1 MADESDNIL
10 TSVAG
15 LSGKIGLELAFA
27 EPGKDNG
34 LLPVNCLLAELEDLI
49 AGAAVPAEIT
59 RAIQQ
64 ARAWVDA
71 MLNATA
77 LFDSGTLE
85 RLTDWAN
92 WMQLACAALAAGQT
106 ATPLPAAWSE
116 QIQTD
121 APVPTT
127 VTASQPVEPAG
138 EIPLQMNI
146 DQDGDLL
153 REFANES
160 HEHLQNIELG
170 VLKLEE
176 DPQDAETL
184 NSIFRAF
191 HTFKGGSG
199 LLNLV
204 PVKNLAHELES
215 LLDLARQHKLTIDSE
230 VINVILDGGDVLKQ
244 FVTEIEA
251 QLSGVKPRGPAL
263 IPTLEL
269 ITLVRS
275 YTQHTGPRPPVD
287 RGAPNTST
295 AKDAPKS
302 GEPTSATRGAT
313 TTAGPNG
320 GQGQQH
326 SGAASS
332 VKVDTLKLDSLVDL
346 IGEMVIA
353 QAQVVQDRNVQ
364 SIQSQH
370 LARNLAQL
378 RRITNELQRTG
389 MSLRMVPIR
398 STFQKM
404 VRLVRDVAAK
414 EGKQIELKMLG
425 EDTELDRTIVEQLND
440 PLVHM
445 VRNSVDHGIEKPDIR
460 KAKGKPEHGL
470 VTLRA
475 FHQGGNIVI
484 QVQDDGAG
492 MSQQRLL
499 AKAIEKGLV
508 TKDQQL
514 SEKEIFDLIFAA
526 GFSTAEK
533 ITELSGRGVGM
544 DVVRRNIEALRG
556 KVEIQSVEGRGST
569 FTIYLP
575 LTLAII
581 DGLIV
586 GVGEQR
592 YILPTLGVRESFR
605 PKAAMLSTIQ
615 ERGEVVNV
623 RGHLSPLLRL
633 YDHFHV
639 EPRTTDPTE
648 GVVVVVGTE
657 RENRCLLVDQLLGKQ
672 EVVIKGMG
680 ETFQQARGLAG
691 AAILGDGS
699 VGLILDVD
707 AFVRLKPGV
716 AQKVM

>member
-1 MADESDNIL
+1 MAENADNQL
-10 TSVAG
+10 VSVAG

-34 LLPVNCLLAELEDLI
+34 LLPINCLLAELEELI
-49 AGAAVPAEIT
+49 ATGAVPADI
-59 RAIQQ
+59 
-64 ARAWVDA
+64 ARAVHLARTWVDA

-77 LFDSGTLE
+77 LFDSATLE
-85 RLTDWAN
+85 RLNEWAN
-92 WMQLACAALAAGQT
+92 WMQSACTALGAGQT
-106 ATPLPAAWSE
+106 AAPLPSRWDEPIQMGDPAA
-116 QIQTD
+116 
-121 APVPTT
+121 
-127 VTASQPVEPAG
+127 TAAATPKPVETTD
-138 EIPLQMNI
+138 EIPLEMNI

-191 HTFKGGSG
+191 HTFKGGSA
-199 LLNLV
+199 LLNLT

-215 LLDLARQHKLTIDSE
+215 LLDLARQHKLIIDSE
-230 VINVILDGGDVLKQ
+230 VINVILDGGDVLTQ

-251 QLSGVKPRGPAL
+251 QLSGTKPRGPAL
-263 IPTLEL
+263 IPTQEL
-269 ITLVRS
+269 IVLVRA
-275 YTQHTGPRPPVD
+275 YTRNAGQPPSTDPGTGKTP
-287 RGAPNTST
+287 T
-295 AKDAPKS
+295 AKHAAKPDPSSA
-302 GEPTSATRGAT
+302 GIRATEPG
-313 TTAGPNG
+313 GGNG
-320 GQGQQH
+320 RAH

-332 VKVDTLKLDSLVDL
+332 VKVDTQKLDSLVDL

-353 QAQVVQDRNVQ
+353 QAQVVQDQNVQ

-398 STFQKM
+398 ATFQKM
-404 VRLVRDVAAK
+404 VRLVRDLAAK
-414 EGKQIELKMLG
+414 EGKQVELKMTG

-445 VRNSVDHGIEKPDIR
+445 IRNSVDHGIEKPDVR
-460 KAKGKPEHGL
+460 QAKGKPEQGL

-492 MSQQRLL
+492 ISKDRIL

-508 TKDQQL
+508 AKDQQL
-514 SEKEIFDLIFAA
+514 SEREIFDLIFAA

-533 ITELSGRGVGM
+533 ITEISGRGVGM

-605 PKAAMLSTIQ
+605 PKPAMLSTVQ

-633 YDHFHV
+633 YDHFQV

-672 EVVIKGMG
+672 EVVIKGLG
-680 ETFQQARGLAG
+680 ETFQQAPGLAG

-707 AFVRLKPGV
+707 AFVCLKSGV
-716 AQKVM
+716 SPKVA

>member
-1 MADESDNIL
+1 MAKESDNKL

-34 LLPVNCLLAELEDLI
+34 LLPINCLLAELEELI
-49 AGAAVPAEIT
+49 AGGTAPAEIT
-59 RAIQQ
+59 RAVQQ

-71 MLNATA
+71 VLNATA
-77 LFDSGTLE
+77 LFDSVTLE
-85 RLTDWAN
+85 RLNQWAD
-92 WMQLACAALAAGQT
+92 WMQSACAALAAGQT
-106 ATPLPAAWSE
+106 AAPLPAAWSE
-116 QIQTD
+116 QIQMD
-121 APVPTT
+121 APVA
-127 VTASQPVEPAG
+127 TAVDASKPVEPAT
-138 EIPLQMNI
+138 EIPLEMNI

-251 QLSGVKPRGPAL
+251 QLSGVKPRGQAL
-263 IPTLEL
+263 IPTQEL
-269 ITLVRS
+269 IILVRS
-275 YTQHTGPRPPVD
+275 YTQSTGQRLAVD
-287 RGAPNTST
+287 RGVANASAAKNASPSDGPAT
-295 AKDAPKS
+295 A
-302 GEPTSATRGAT
+302 THGAT
-313 TTAGPNG
+313 TATGPNG
-320 GQGQQH
+320 GRGRQH

-332 VKVDTLKLDSLVDL
+332 VKVDTQKLDSLVDL

-398 STFQKM
+398 ATFQKM
-404 VRLVRDVAAK
+404 VRLVRDLAAK
-414 EGKQIELKMLG
+414 EGKQIELKMFG

-460 KAKGKPEHGL
+460 KAKGKPEQGL

-492 MSQQRLL
+492 MSKDRIL
-499 AKAIEKGLV
+499 AKAVEKGLV
-508 TKDQQL
+508 TKDHQL

-533 ITELSGRGVGM
+533 VTELSGRGVGM

-556 KVEIQSVEGRGST
+556 KVEIQSIEGRGST
-569 FTIYLP
+569 FTIHLP

-592 YILPTLGVRESFR
+592 YILPTLDVRESFR
-605 PKAAMLSTIQ
+605 PKAAMLSTVQ
-615 ERGEVVNV
+615 ERGEVINV

-633 YDHFHV
+633 YDHFQV

-699 VGLILDVD
+699 VGLILDVN
-707 AFVRLKPGV
+707 AFVRLKSATPS
-716 AQKVM
+716 KS

>member
-1 MADESDNIL
+1 MAENSDKKL
-10 TSVAG
+10 ASVAA

-34 LLPVNCLLAELEDLI
+34 LLPINCLLSELEELIKDGAMPADLTQ
-49 AGAAVPAEIT
+49 AVH
-59 RAIQQ
+59 Q
-64 ARAWVDA
+64 ARTWVDA
-71 MLNATA
+71 MFNSTA
-77 LFDSGTLE
+77 LFDPVTLE
-85 RLTDWAN
+85 RLNEWAN
-92 WMQLACAALAAGQT
+92 WMQSACAALAAGKTT
-106 ATPLPAAWSE
+106 APLPARWKD
-116 QIQTD
+116 QIQVS
-121 APVPTT
+121 APVATA
-127 VTASQPVEPAG
+127 VTAVPSVETGA
-138 EIPLQMNI
+138 EIPLEMNI

-199 LLNLV
+199 LLNLT

-230 VINVILDGGDVLKQ
+230 VINVILDGGDVLTQ
-244 FVTEIEA
+244 FVAEIEA
-251 QLSGVKPRGPAL
+251 QLSGTKPRGPAL
-263 IPTLEL
+263 IPTQEL
-269 ITLVRS
+269 IVLVRS
-275 YTQHTGPRPPVD
+275 YTRGTDRQSVD
-287 RGAPNTST
+287 PGAGKAAAIKHA
-295 AKDAPKS
+295 AKSDAS
-302 GEPTSATRGAT
+302 SATLRAT
-313 TTAGPNG
+313 EAASGNG
-320 GQGQQH
+320 RAH
-326 SGAASS
+326 SGAATS
-332 VKVDTLKLDSLVDL
+332 VKVDTQKLDSLVDL

-353 QAQVVQDRNVQ
+353 QAQVVQDQDVR

-370 LARNLAQL
+370 LARNVAQL

-398 STFQKM
+398 ATFQKM
-404 VRLVRDVAAK
+404 VRLVRDLAAK
-414 EGKQIELKMLG
+414 EGKQIELKMIG

-445 VRNSVDHGIEKPDIR
+445 VRNSVDHGIEKPDVR
-460 KAKGKPEHGL
+460 KAKGKTEQGL
-470 VTLRA
+470 VILRA

-484 QVQDDGAG
+484 QVEDDGAG
-492 MSQQRLL
+492 LKKDRIL
-499 AKAIEKGLV
+499 AKAVEKGIV
-508 TKDQQL
+508 AKNQQL

-569 FTIYLP
+569 FTIRLP

-605 PKAAMLSTIQ
+605 PKPAMLSTVL

-633 YDHFHV
+633 YDHFQV

-657 RENRCLLVDQLLGKQ
+657 QENRCLLVDELLGKQ

-707 AFVRLKPGV
+707 AFVRFKPAV
-716 AQKVM
+716 SQTMT

>member
-1 MADESDNIL
+1 MAEASDNKL

-34 LLPVNCLLAELEDLI
+34 LLPINCLLAELEELI
-49 AGAAVPAEIT
+49 AGGAARAEIT
-59 RAIQQ
+59 RGVQQ

-71 MLNATA
+71 VLNATA
-77 LFDSGTLE
+77 LFDSATLE
-85 RLTDWAN
+85 RLNEWAD
-92 WMQLACAALAAGQT
+92 WMQSACAALAAGQT
-106 ATPLPAAWSE
+106 AAPQPAVWSE
-116 QIQTD
+116 QIQAD
-121 APVPTT
+121 VPVATT
-127 VTASQPVEPAG
+127 VAAGQTREPAA
-138 EIPLQMNI
+138 EIPLEMNI

-176 DPQDAETL
+176 EPQDAETL

-269 ITLVRS
+269 IALVRS
-275 YTQHTGPRPPVD
+275 YTQSAGQRSAVD
-287 RGAPNTST
+287 HGATNASAT
-295 AKDAPKS
+295 KDTPKS
-302 GEPTSATRGAT
+302 DKSATGTHRAT
-313 TTAGPNG
+313 AAGSNG
-320 GQGQQH
+320 GRGQQH

-332 VKVDTLKLDSLVDL
+332 VKVDTQKLDSLVDL

-364 SIQSQH
+364 LIQSQH

-398 STFQKM
+398 ATFQKM
-404 VRLVRDVAAK
+404 VRLVRDLAAK
-414 EGKQIELKMLG
+414 EGKQIELKMFG

-460 KAKGKPEHGL
+460 KAKGKPEQGQ

-492 MSQQRLL
+492 LSQDRIL

-526 GFSTAEK
+526 GFSTAER

-556 KVEIQSVEGRGST
+556 KVEIQSAEGRGST
-569 FTIYLP
+569 FTIHLP
-575 LTLAII
+575 LTL
-581 DGLIV
+581 G
-586 GVGEQR
+586 
-592 YILPTLGVRESFR
+592 S
-605 PKAAMLSTIQ
+605 ST
-615 ERGEVVNV
+615 
-623 RGHLSPLLRL
+623 
-633 YDHFHV
+633 D
-639 EPRTTDPTE
+639 
-648 GVVVVVGTE
+648 
-657 RENRCLLVDQLLGKQ
+657 
-672 EVVIKGMG
+672 
-680 ETFQQARGLAG
+680 
-691 AAILGDGS
+691 
-699 VGLILDVD
+699 
-707 AFVRLKPGV
+707 
-716 AQKVM
+716 